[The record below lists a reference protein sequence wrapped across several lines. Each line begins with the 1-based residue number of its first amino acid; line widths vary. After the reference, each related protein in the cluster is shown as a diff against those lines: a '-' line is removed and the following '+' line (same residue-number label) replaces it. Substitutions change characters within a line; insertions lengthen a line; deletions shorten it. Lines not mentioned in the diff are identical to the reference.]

1 MKKIKNRWLTQAAL
15 FLMIAGVVIAQD
27 AEPAHRP
34 TIGLVLEG
42 GGALGFA
49 HIGVIEWLD
58 QHHIPIDY
66 VAGTSMGGLVGGLY
80 ASGESSADLKR
91 FVNTVDWSVVLSG
104 QTPFQALSFRRKEDK
119 EAYPNRLEFG
129 LRHGFSVPRG
139 LNSGSAI
146 ALLFAQTLL
155 PYYDLKS
162 FDDLPIPFRC
172 VATDITTGEEHIFD
186 SGSLPLALRATMSI
200 PLIFTPVQLDG
211 HTYSDGGAVNNLPVD
226 VARAMGAD
234 IVIAVYLDT
243 GAVDA
248 ATLKS
253 PLSVAGRNINI
264 MMAENE
270 RKNLADADILL
281 SARIAPALASA
292 YGSSELIIPTGV
304 AAAEAKASEL
314 DKLAL
319 SDSDWAAYVSER
331 DARKRTAVPIP
342 RFVYVRGVSA
352 GDQKQIAAEMQKFLG
367 RPIDIDELDRQIAD
381 LQSTGMY
388 AGVTYSLQNRA
399 GEAGLVIEP
408 IVKQYGPPFLDL
420 GFTISSSDLN
430 NIQFGL
436 GGRITF
442 MNVAGAGSELRAD
455 LGLGQTAGATVE
467 LFKPIK
473 QGWRL
478 FVAPRAYATQTG
490 TAVYSGS
497 QELAQYREVHR
508 GIGADIGFIF
518 DARDQLRIGEDYQVY
533 ENYRVVGS
541 PLYRAFNF
549 TPAITSI
556 RFDHLGEDDVMI
568 PTRGS
573 IIHLLAQY
581 YDHRPT
587 SGGGYQQGSASAAH
601 FFPVLNKDAIYVDG
615 SGGTTW
621 NASNLGLA
629 GFNLGG
635 PLRLSAYNFYELS
648 GDSFVLAEGGYLH
661 HLFNLNP
668 VIGDAVYVDGFYEAG
683 RVYGYANTNTLG
695 QDVAVALL
703 AKTLIGPIYTGV
715 SIGDGGHRKWF
726 FGLGRVF

>member
-1 MKKIKNRWLTQAAL
+1 MLTRAVQKTAYAAV
-15 FLMIAGVVIAQD
+15 FLLAAGSAIAQD
-27 AEPAHRP
+27 RP
-34 TIGLVLEG
+34 KIGLVLEG

-49 HIGVIEWLD
+49 HIGVIEWLE
-58 QHHIPIDY
+58 QHNIPIDY

-80 ASGESSADLKR
+80 ASGEDPSELKQ
-91 FVNTVDWSVVLSG
+91 FVNAIDWPLVLSG
-104 QTPFQALSFRRKEDK
+104 QTPFQALSFRRKEDR

-146 ALLFAQTLL
+146 SLLFAQTLL
-155 PYYDLKS
+155 PYYNLKS

-172 VATDITTGEEHIFD
+172 VATDITTGEAHIFD
-186 SGSLPLALRATMSI
+186 SGSIALALRATMSI
-200 PLIFTPVQLDG
+200 PAVFTPVEVDG
-211 HTYSDGGAVNNLPVD
+211 HIYSDGGTVNNLPVD
-226 VARAMGAD
+226 VARAMGAN

-243 GAVDA
+243 GSVDA
-248 ATLKS
+248 KTLNS
-253 PLSVAGRNINI
+253 PLSIAERTITI
-264 MMAENE
+264 MVAENE
-270 RKNLADADILL
+270 RKNLADADIVLH
-281 SARIAPALASA
+281 AKIAPGLASA
-292 YGSSELIIPTGV
+292 YGSSQVIIPSGV
-304 AAAEAKASEL
+304 AAAEAKASVLE
-314 DKLAL
+314 KLAL
-319 SDSDWAAYVSER
+319 SDSEWAAYVSQRE
-331 DARKRTAVPIP
+331 ARKRTGLPVP
-342 RFVYVRGVSA
+342 RFVDVKGVSA
-352 GDQKQIAAEMQKFLG
+352 VDQKQIAAGMQKFLG
-367 RPIDIDELDRQIAD
+367 QPIDGAKLNQQMAD
-381 LQSTGMY
+381 LESTGVY
-388 AGVTYSLQNRA
+388 AGVTYSLETRG

-420 GFTISSSDLN
+420 GATISSSDLN

-442 MNVAGAGSELRAD
+442 VNVAGPGSELRAD
-455 LGLGQTAGATVE
+455 LSLGQTAGATVE
-467 LFKPIK
+467 LYKPVK
-473 QGWRL
+473 PGWRL
-478 FVAPRAYATQTG
+478 FVAPRAYATQIG

-497 QELAQYREVHR
+497 QELAQYREAHR

-518 DARDQLRIGEDYQVY
+518 DARDQLRIGEDYQLY

-549 TPAITSI
+549 TPAITSL

-573 IIHLLAQY
+573 IVHLSLQY
-581 YDHRPT
+581 YNQRPT
-587 SGGGYQQGSASAAH
+587 SGGAYEQGSASAAH
-601 FFPVLNKDAIYVDG
+601 FFPVLSKDAIYVDG
-615 SGGTTW
+615 SGGSTW

-668 VIGDAVYVDGFYEAG
+668 VIGDAVYADGFYEVG
-683 RVYGYANTNTLG
+683 RVFGDANTNTLG

-715 SIGDGGHRKWF
+715 SVGDGGHRKWF